1 MFYSSHKSEIKAFMV
16 AAVGVAVVLGL
27 ILSLLPG
34 AGDIWGWG
42 RIAALLGVVFGY
54 IYFIQYRALR
64 KQEIQAKEI
73 AQVKM
78 LREIS
83 GGLFSNILEADITEN
98 RIIGE
103 NARKLAAMLGLQD
116 NDSYDAIIDAI
127 VAQLVREEFRQ
138 EYRRKFSR
146 ETIINLCMDNQPGFE
161 YEFVERSDGV
171 NYLWVRTYVRIYRSF
186 DTGAVR
192 IVSHVKNIQREKE
205 RELAIINRARRDPLT
220 NVYNKAVTK
229 ELIDEF
235 LVSEDGKEMHAFY
248 LIDIDNFKDINDKFG
263 HAVGDAVISE
273 LADRLGKIFRVS
285 DIVGRIGGDE
295 FLVLVKNVADRAV
308 VSRKA
313 QEICSSFQDMHE
325 SNGGR
330 VGISVSVGICTL
342 PEDGSSFDEIFV
354 KADVALYAAKNS
366 GKNTFAFY
374 NEPLQQSLW

>member
-1 MFYSSHKSEIKAFMV
+1 MFYSLHKSEIRAFMV
-16 AAVGVAVVLGL
+16 AAGGVAVVLGL
-27 ILSLLPG
+27 IFSLLPG
-34 AGDIWGWG
+34 AGEIWGWK
-42 RIAALLGVVFGY
+42 RIATLLGVVFGY

-64 KQEIQAKEI
+64 KQGVQAKEL
-73 AQVKM
+73 AQIKM

-103 NARKLAAMLGLQD
+103 NAGKLATLLGLQD
-116 NDSYDAIIDAI
+116 NDNYDAIIDAI
-127 VAQLVREEFRQ
+127 VAQLVREEFRE

-146 ETIINLCMDNQPGFE
+146 ETIINLCMENQPGFE

-171 NYLWVRTYVRIYRSF
+171 NYSWVRTYVRIYRSF

-192 IVSHVKNIQREKE
+192 IISHVKDIQREKE
-205 RELAIINRARRDPLT
+205 RELAIISRAQRDPLT

-235 LVSEDGKEMHAFY
+235 LVSEDGRGMHAFY
-248 LIDIDNFKDINDKFG
+248 LIDIDNFKDINDNFG
-263 HAVGDAVISE
+263 HAVGDTVISE
-273 LADRLGKIFRVS
+273 LAGKLGKIFRAS

-295 FLVLVKNVADRAV
+295 FLILLKNVADRAL

-313 QEICSSFQDMHE
+313 KEICNSFHDFHE
-325 SNGGR
+325 SNGGK

-342 PEDGSSFDEIFV
+342 PEDGSSFDEIYV

-374 NEPLQQSLW
+374 NEQLQQSLW